1 MTELGFGQLNP
12 PGIPGVRTPG
22 VITWHNDFG
31 CFTPLYYGI
40 ANPPH
45 ITANPPHG
53 TKIHPVTLQTH
64 PMALQ
69 THPIMTLQTH
79 PIALQ
84 THPITVPSPCWHQPR
99 GLQILR
105 APRAPS
111 QIPPHTQPQES
122 RRKPFWDHCPQ
133 QTPRHRQ
140 QGGMTRYGKIQMGTK
155 GGILS
160 KWKEELEKRKKHGE
174 RKKHSGA
181 TP

>member
-22 VITWHNDFG
+22 VITLHNGFG
-31 CFTPLYYGI
+31 CFTPLYYGS

-45 ITANPPHG
+45 STANPPHG
-53 TKIHPVTLQTH
+53 TKIHP
-64 PMALQ
+64 
-69 THPIMTLQTH
+69 ITLQTH

-84 THPITVPSPCWHQPR
+84 THPITLPSPCWQHLR
-99 GLQILR
+99 ELQILG

-140 QGGMTRYGKIQMGTK
+140 QGGMTRYGKIQMGIK
-155 GGILS
+155 GRIWS
-160 KWKEELEKRKKHGE
+160 KWEEELDKRKKKKKHGE
-174 RKKHSGA
+174 RKKSSGA